1 MKGQKMLKVT
11 SILMIIGGAI
21 AIIAGIIAILGI
33 SALAALA
40 GGTEGMGPLY
50 ASTIL
55 VIVASVIQLI
65 AGIKGVGACNAP
77 QKAASCVKWGIV
89 IAVLTV
95 ISIVLGL
102 VGGGEFSITNLVL
115 NLLLP
120 GLYVYGAIQVK
131 AGANV

>member
-1 MKGQKMLKVT
+1 M
-11 SILMIIGGAI
+11 
-21 AIIAGIIAILGI
+21 
-33 SALAALA
+33 
-40 GGTEGMGPLY
+40 LY

-120 GLYVYGAIQVK
+120 GLYVYGALQ
-131 AGANV
+131 GASV

>member
-11 SILMIIGGAI
+11 SILMIIGGVI
-21 AIIAGIIAILGI
+21 AIIAGVIAILGI

-40 GGTEGMGPLY
+40 GGTEGMGMLY

-120 GLYVYGAIQVK
+120 GLYVYGALQVK
-131 AGANV
+131 AGASV